1 MDRNYR
7 NGTPSGGGPNY
18 YEYRHKQDYNYG
30 YPPQSRE
37 QAKREKKERKERMTS
52 IARKINWS
60 FWRSKFVSYILFD
73 IFLLLLFLGI
83 EAFTFVHGS
92 GGIRQITNVAFAR
105 DTQNAVAI
113 RLALKD
119 GTYAYKALRPMMETA
134 IPYGIAI
141 AGYQFFSLFFSMF
154 RTGRIRRKL
163 QPLNDLA
170 SRAEVI
176 SNIPLDATHLE
187 NLERAIRGVNGTEEN
202 VKIETQDKDLQ
213 GIESA
218 LNGLLSRMKE
228 AQMQQTRFVSDA
240 SHELR
245 TPIAVVQG
253 YVNMLDRWGKEDPS
267 VLNESI
273 EALKH
278 ESQYMKDLVEQ
289 LLFLARGDSGRNN
302 LKLVNIDL
310 KDLVKEVFE
319 ESVMIDADHEYR
331 FVVQGV
337 DCSNEDE
344 EGSSLIFSAAPRMM
358 IRGDVSMIKQ
368 SMRIFVQNAS
378 KYTAKGNAI
387 TLGVMCANGY
397 VSYMVQDE
405 GTGIGAED
413 IKHIFE
419 RFYRSDKARNGKT
432 GGSGLGLSIA
442 KWIVDA
448 HEGRVDVVSR
458 TDLGT
463 RFTVSFP
470 ESHIVPGTESDRNIG
485 VGVKPERSEQT
496 PPVTKTTFTA
506 QQDRPERVEAETVSE
521 PAGNLVGVRMEAGPG
536 IELVLE
542 PRIEKTENPFA
553 EQTVPGFGTTAR
565 DEARFEDPERRYT
578 T

>member
-1 MDRNYR
+1 
-7 NGTPSGGGPNY
+7 
-18 YEYRHKQDYNYG
+18 
-30 YPPQSRE
+30 
-37 QAKREKKERKERMTS
+37 MTS
-52 IARKINWS
+52 IARRINWS
-60 FWRSKFVSYILFD
+60 FWGSKFASFILFD
-73 IFLLLLFLGI
+73 MFFLVLFFSVEGI
-83 EAFTFVHGS
+83 EFVRTIE
-92 GGIRQITNVAFAR
+92 GGVEQIIDVALAR
-105 DTQNAVAI
+105 DPSNEMSV
-113 RLALKD
+113 RLMLTD
-119 GTYAYKALRPMMETA
+119 GSYMYKALRPMMYK
-134 IPYGIAI
+134 IVPYSIAI
-141 AGYQFFSLFFSMF
+141 AIYQAISLFFSMF

-176 SNIPLDATHLE
+176 SNIPLDDTHLE
-187 NLERAIRGVNGTEEN
+187 NLERAIRGVSGNEEN
-202 VKIETQDKDLQ
+202 IRIETQDKDLQ

-253 YVNMLDRWGKEDPS
+253 YVNMLDRWGKEDPA

-302 LKLVNIDL
+302 LKLVDFDL
-310 KDLVKEVFE
+310 KDVVREVFE
-319 ESVMIDADHEYR
+319 ESMMIDADHEYR

-337 DCSNEDE
+337 DCTGEDE
-344 EGSSLIFSAAPRMM
+344 EGSELILSAAPQMF

-368 SMRIFVQNAS
+368 SLRIFVQNAS
-378 KYTAKGNAI
+378 KYTEKGNTI
-387 TLGVMCANGY
+387 TLGVNSGNGM

-405 GTGIGAED
+405 GTGIEAED
-413 IKHIFE
+413 IRHIFE

-448 HEGRVDVVSR
+448 HDGRVDVVSR
-458 TDLGT
+458 TELGT

-470 ESHIVPGTESDRNIG
+470 EQTNMAELFSGHAEEETIG
-485 VGVKPERSEQT
+485 
-496 PPVTKTTFTA
+496 
-506 QQDRPERVEAETVSE
+506 
-521 PAGNLVGVRMEAGPG
+521 
-536 IELVLE
+536 
-542 PRIEKTENPFA
+542 
-553 EQTVPGFGTTAR
+553 
-565 DEARFEDPERRYT
+565 RFRT
-578 T
+578 